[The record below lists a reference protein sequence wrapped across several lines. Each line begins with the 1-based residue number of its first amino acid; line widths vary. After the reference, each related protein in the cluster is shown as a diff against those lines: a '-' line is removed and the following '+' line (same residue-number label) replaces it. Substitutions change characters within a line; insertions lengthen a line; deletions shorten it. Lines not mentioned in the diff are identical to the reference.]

1 MATAMPLKTKIVLLA
16 VIPLVASVLL
26 IALAVRYQE
35 QDLAR
40 RERQLVESAYMK
52 SKETELRHYVELAM
66 SALQP
71 LYASGRDDEATRL
84 EAIRLLASMDFGS
97 DGYFFL
103 YETNG
108 LNLMHPR
115 QPELIGTNLW
125 EMRDPDGLPVIQKLI
140 EQSRQPGGGFV
151 RYLWRKPSSQQVV
164 PKLGYV
170 VSLER
175 WGWMF
180 GTGLYLDDIEATL
193 NQLDAQVKANVNQ
206 TMLII
211 AGIAVFGAALIG
223 VTGLIFN
230 LSEHKVAYAKL
241 RLLAHQ
247 VVQSQED
254 ERARLSRDLHDGTS
268 QTLVSIKLLLES
280 AIEQLD
286 GSRPGT
292 VPPALTKAL
301 QRLQDAAS
309 EVRRISHRLRPAMLD
324 TLGLPAALRHLGEE
338 FCEHS
343 GTAFAMEVEGDPVEL
358 PEDVKTVFFRVAQEA
373 LTNIDKH
380 ARARRVDV
388 RLTFTRRELLLSIR
402 DDGTGF
408 DTGYVQQHP
417 SRGIGLRNM
426 RERLQSV
433 GGQCDVRSGGEGTEV
448 AARVA
453 LRALEPFE
461 QEVGA

>member
-16 VIPLVASVLL
+16 VIPLAATVMLM
-26 IALAVRYQE
+26 ALAVRFQG

-40 RERQLVESAYMK
+40 RERQLVEQAYMK
-52 SKETELRHYVELAM
+52 SKETELRHYVELAL

-71 LYASGRDDEATRL
+71 LYASGRDDDAVRQQ
-84 EAIRLLASMDFGS
+84 AIRLLASMDFGS

-103 YETNG
+103 YEMNG
-108 LNLMHPR
+108 LTLMHPR
-115 QPELIGTNLW
+115 QPELVGRNLW
-125 EMRDPDGLPVIQKLI
+125 EMRDPNGLAVIQALI
-140 EQSRQPGGGFV
+140 AQSRRPEGGFV
-151 RYLWRKPSSQQVV
+151 HYLWRKPSTGQVT

-180 GTGLYLDDIEATL
+180 GSGLYLDEIDATL
-193 NQLDAQVKANVNQ
+193 DQIDGQVRANVDQ

-223 VTGLIFN
+223 VCGLILN

-247 VVQSQED
+247 VVQSQEN
-254 ERARLSRDLHDGTS
+254 ERAHLSRDLHDGTS

-280 AIEQLD
+280 AIEQLRRAPVV
-286 GSRPGT
+286 G

-301 QRLQDAAS
+301 ARLQDAAA
-309 EVRRISHRLRPAMLD
+309 EVRRISHRLRPALLD
-324 TLGLPAALRHLGEE
+324 TLGLPSALKHLGEE

-343 GTAFAMEVEGDPVEL
+343 GVAFSMQLEGAPVEL
-358 PEDVKTVFFRVAQEA
+358 PEDIKTVFFRVAQEA
-373 LTNIDKH
+373 LTNIEKH
-380 ARARRVDV
+380 AGANRVEMVLAFRRDALVLV
-388 RLTFTRRELLLSIR
+388 VR
-402 DDGTGF
+402 DDGSGF
-408 DTGYVQQHP
+408 DAACVQQDP

-426 RERLQSV
+426 RERLQSI
-433 GGQCDVRSGGEGTEV
+433 GGRCDVNSSAHGTEV
-448 AARVA
+448 RAEAGWSATRVFEHHV
-453 LRALEPFE
+453 RA
-461 QEVGA
+461 

>member
-16 VIPLVASVLL
+16 VIPLAASVML

-35 QDLAR
+35 QDLAH
-40 RERQLVESAYMK
+40 RERQLVEQAYMK
-52 SKETELRHYVELAM
+52 SKETELRHYVELAL

-71 LYASGRDDEATRL
+71 LYASGRNDDAARQ

-103 YETNG
+103 YEMNG
-108 LNLMHPR
+108 TNLMHPR
-115 QPELIGTNLW
+115 QPELVGKNLW
-125 EMRDPDGLPVIQKLI
+125 EMRDLNGLPVIQELI
-140 EQSRQPGGGFV
+140 AQSRKPEGGFV
-151 RYLWRKPSSQQVV
+151 RYLWRKPSTQQVA

-180 GTGLYLDDIEATL
+180 GTGLYLDDIEVTL
-193 NQLDAQVKANVNQ
+193 DQLDRQVKANVNQ

-223 VTGLIFN
+223 VCGLILN

-247 VVQSQED
+247 VVQSQEN
-254 ERARLSRDLHDGTS
+254 ERAHLSRDLHDGTS

-280 AIEQLD
+280 AVEQLD
-286 GSRPGT
+286 RSPTAGA
-292 VPPALTKAL
+292 PPALTKAL
-301 QRLQDAAS
+301 ARLQDAAA
-309 EVRRISHRLRPAMLD
+309 EVRRISHRLRPALLD
-324 TLGLPAALRHLGEE
+324 TLGLPSALRHLGEE

-343 GTAFAMEVEGDPVEL
+343 GIAFSMQVGGEPVDL
-358 PEDVKTVFFRVAQEA
+358 PEEIKTVFFRVAQEA
-373 LTNIDKH
+373 LTNIEKH
-380 ARARRVDV
+380 AHASRVEMQ
-388 RLTFTRRELLLSIR
+388 LTFARHELALVVR
-402 DDGTGF
+402 DDGAGF
-408 DTGYVQQHP
+408 DLAYVQQHP

-426 RERLQSV
+426 RERLQSI
-433 GGQCDVRSGGEGTEV
+433 GGRCEVRSGEAGTEV
-448 AARVA
+448 HALVG
-453 LRALEPFE
+453 LRAIQVFRQQEP
-461 QEVGA
+461 A